1 MKTISKALA
10 KGSMATIA
18 AGALAMTSA
27 TPAIAQSYDRD
38 EGISTG
44 EIIAGA
50 VILGGIAI
58 AAGAI
63 GGGRDRYD
71 DRRYDDR
78 RYADP
83 RYGYDNRGYQYN
95 NRGYQDP
102 RYQDNRYARQGNPRA
117 AVQRCIAAA
126 ENTAQR
132 AGYRFANVTQIHDVR
147 QTRDGFRIR
156 GDLVVDGQRGSRYNN
171 RGNQRA
177 DQGRFSCEVE
187 RGQIRDI
194 RYNGI
199 RGLR

>member
-10 KGSMATIA
+10 KGSVATIA

-27 TPAIAQSYDRD
+27 TPAFAQSYDRD
-38 EGISTG
+38 DNGIGAG

-50 VILGGIAI
+50 VILGGIAV
-58 AAGAI
+58 AAGAL

-71 DRRYDDR
+71 DRSDDR
-78 RYADP
+78 R
-83 RYGYDNRGYQYN
+83 
-95 NRGYQDP
+95 YQDP
-102 RYQDNRYARQGNPRA
+102 RYQNDRYSRQGNPRA
-117 AVQRCIAAA
+117 AVQRCVAAA
-126 ENTAQR
+126 ENTAR
-132 AGYRFANVTQIHDVR
+132 RYGYRYANVTEVRDVD
-147 QTRDGFRIR
+147 QTRYGFRVR
-156 GDLVVDGQRGSRYNN
+156 GNLVVDGQRGSRYDRYDN

-177 DQGRFSCEVE
+177 DQGRFVCQVE

>member
-1 MKTISKALA
+1 MKTITKALA

-18 AGALAMTSA
+18 AGAMAMTSA
-27 TPAIAQSYDRD
+27 TPAFARDRND
-38 EGISTG
+38 DGIGAG

-58 AAGAI
+58 AAGAL

-71 DRRYDDR
+71 DRRYGYDRYDDR
-78 RYADP
+78 RNGND
-83 RYGYDNRGYQYN
+83 
-95 NRGYQDP
+95 
-102 RYQDNRYARQGNPRA
+102 RYARQGNPRA

-126 ENTAQR
+126 ENTAR
-132 AGYRFANVTQIHDVR
+132 RYGYRYANVTEVRDVD
-147 QTRDGFRIR
+147 QTRYGFRVR
-156 GDLVVDGQRGSRYNN
+156 GNLVVDGERGARYDRYDR

-177 DQGRFSCEVE
+177 DQGRFTCQVE

>member
-1 MKTISKALA
+1 MKTITTALA

-38 EGISTG
+38 DGIGAG

-58 AAGAI
+58 AAGAL
-63 GGGRDRYD
+63 GGDRDRYD

-78 RYADP
+78 RY
-83 RYGYDNRGYQYN
+83 GYDGYN
-95 NRGYQDP
+95 DG
-102 RYQDNRYARQGNPRA
+102 RYQNNRYARQGNPRA
-117 AVQRCIAAA
+117 AVERCIATA
-126 ENTAQR
+126 ENTAR
-132 AGYRFANVTQIHDVR
+132 RYGYRFANVTEVRDVD
-147 QTRDGFRIR
+147 QTRYGFRVR
-156 GDLVVDGQRGSRYNN
+156 GNLVVDGQRGARYDRYDR
-171 RGNQRA
+171 RGDQRV
-177 DQGRFSCEVE
+177 DQGRFTCEVE

>member
-1 MKTISKALA
+1 MKTITKALA

-38 EGISTG
+38 SYDRDDGIGAG

-58 AAGAI
+58 AAGAL

-71 DRRYDDR
+71 DRRYQ
-78 RYADP
+78 DP
-83 RYGYDNRGYQYN
+83 RYRNNGYDNRGNQ
-95 NRGYQDP
+95 
-102 RYQDNRYARQGNPRA
+102 RA
-117 AVQRCIAAA
+117 AVQRCVAAA
-126 ENTAQR
+126 ENNAR
-132 AGYRFANVTQIHDVR
+132 RYGYRYANVTQIRDVD
-147 QTRDGFRIR
+147 QTRYGFRVR
-156 GDLVVDGQRGSRYNN
+156 GDLVVDGQRGGRYDRYDR

-177 DQGRFSCEVE
+177 DQGRFNCQVDY
-187 RGQIRDI
+187 RGQVRDI
-194 RYNGI
+194 NYNGI

>member
-27 TPAIAQSYDRD
+27 TPAFAQSRNDN
-38 EGISTG
+38 GISTG

-63 GGGRDRYD
+63 GGSNNRYD
-71 DRRYDDR
+71 DRRYD
-78 RYADP
+78 
-83 RYGYDNRGYQYN
+83 

-102 RYQDNRYARQGNPRA
+102 RYQNNRYQDPRYARQGNPRA
-117 AVQRCIAAA
+117 AVERCVAAA
-126 ENTAQR
+126 QNDAR
-132 AGYRFANVTQIHDVR
+132 RYGYRYANVTQIRDVSN
-147 QTRDGFRIR
+147 TRDGFRVR
-156 GDLVVDGQRGSRYNN
+156 GDLIVDGQRGSRNDRYDR

-177 DQGRFSCEVE
+177 EQGRFTCQIE